1 MKSVSSVT
9 WLPCAALSAL
19 VLSACGGGTSLP
31 PPPGI
36 HSGGTRPVTFTIDA
50 ATRKQTNAITN
61 HLRHPM
67 YLSPATQ
74 SLQVVVNPQ
83 GASSTPPPG
92 TNTSTQINTTIALSP
107 SSTGCQT
114 TLSNTVCSLTVNLS
128 PGNYVATLTAYDG
141 APQGTPPA
149 PSGNPLSGASQ
160 VPFTVSSSQP
170 NNVNLTLFGIPV
182 NIVVAPQNNVQT
194 IAGNLTIAP
203 GATGTFVVEALDADN
218 NVIIGPGAPGF
229 TVQAA
234 SSTPSGWSIAT
245 PAPTS
250 PNLFSLTAPATAPQ
264 SAPATISIG
273 TTFPTGPSNSFN
285 PCSLHGG
292 PEPTCGTNIVV
303 TNDTGSQSFSAPGTG
318 ASFTVPNDVTSIQ
331 IVAAGGAGGA
341 PSGFSGCSLNGGAG
355 AILSEIVPVSGG
367 TALIVDVGGT
377 GGSASPSGQLAAGGI
392 NGGGAGG
399 DAEAGGGGGASD
411 VYIAG
416 AGSINSRLMIVAG
429 GGGGTGSCNGLS
441 FGGAGGAGG
450 TVLRPGSYSY
460 SAANGGNGSGSNG
473 AGGGTGG
480 TFQDPV
486 TPGGAGASCSAGN
499 GGNGNPG
506 EFYGQTSSGSLQI
519 GIGGA
524 GGSSGG
530 GHLVAGGGGGGG
542 SGYVGGGAGGGGGN
556 PSSCAQSGGG
566 GGGGASFAPPAAQVL
581 SVEANNAG
589 NGYVTISW

>member
-114 TLSNTVCSLTVNLS
+114 TLSTIVCSLTVNLS

-160 VPFTVSSSQP
+160 VPFTVGSSQP
-170 NNVNLTLFGIPV
+170 NNVNVTLFGIPV
-182 NIVVAPQNNVQT
+182 KLVVVPQSNVQT
-194 IAGNLTIAP
+194 IAGNLTVSP
-203 GATGTFVVEALDADN
+203 GSTGSFIIEALDADN
-218 NVIIGPGAPGF
+218 NVVIGPGAPGF
-229 TVQAA
+229 SVTAA
-234 SSTPSGWSIAT
+234 STTPSGWSIAT
-245 PAPTS
+245 PAPTA

-264 SAPATISIG
+264 SAPATININ
-273 TTFPTGPSNSFN
+273 TTFPTSSSNSFN
-285 PCSLHGG
+285 PCSPPGG
-292 PEPTCGTNIVV
+292 PQPTCSTSIVV
-303 TNDTGSQSFSAPGTG
+303 TNDAGSQSFSVPGTG
-318 ASFTVPNDVTSIQ
+318 NTFTVPSDVASIQ

-411 VYIAG
+411 VYLANGGGIG
-416 AGSINSRLMIVAG
+416 SRLLVIAG
-429 GGGGTGSCNGLS
+429 GGGGTGSCNGLL

-450 TVLRPGSYSY
+450 TMSGSFAY
-460 SAANGGNGSGSNG
+460 AAGNGANGSGSSG
-473 AGGGTGG
+473 AATGGTGG
-480 TFQDPV
+480 AAQGTGA
-486 TPGGAGASCSAGN
+486 PGGTGASCSAGN
-499 GGNGNPG
+499 GGAGG
-506 EFYGQTSSGSLQI
+506 SGQPISQSGSGALQI
-519 GIGGA
+519 GVGGA
-524 GGSSGG
+524 GGASGG
-530 GHLVAGGGGGGG
+530 GHLAAGGGGGGG
-542 SGYVGGGAGGGGGN
+542 AGYVGGGGGGGGGN
-556 PSSCAQSGGG
+556 PSSCSQSGAGGG
-566 GGGGASFAPPAAQVL
+566 GGSSFTPSSAQVL
-581 SVEANNAG
+581 SVTANNTG
-589 NGYVTISW
+589 NGSVTISW

>member
-1 MKSVSSVT
+1 M
-9 WLPCAALSAL
+9 WLASAALSAL
-19 VLSACGGGTSLP
+19 ALSACGGGSTSLSP
-31 PPPGI
+31 PPSSGGK
-36 HSGGTRPVTFTIDA
+36 GGTRPVTFTIDA
-50 ATRKQTNAITN
+50 ASRRQTTATSA

-83 GASSTPPPG
+83 GASSTPAPG
-92 TNTSTQINTTIALSP
+92 TDNSTQINTTIALSP
-107 SSTGCQT
+107 SSSGCRSS
-114 TLSNTVCSLTVNLS
+114 LSTTVCSLTVNLS
-128 PGNYVATLTAYDG
+128 PGKYVASLTAYDG
-141 APQGTPPA
+141 APQGNPPA
-149 PSGNPLSGASQ
+149 PSGNPISGAAE

-170 NNVNLTLFGIPV
+170 NNVNLTLFGIPT
-182 NIVVAPQNNVQT
+182 NIVVIPQNNVQT
-194 IAGNLTIAP
+194 IAGNLTISP
-203 GATGTFVVEALDADN
+203 GASGSFIVEALDADN
-218 NVIIGPGAPGF
+218 NVIIGPGAPSF
-229 TVQAA
+229 TVQTG
-234 SSTPSGWSIAT
+234 SSTPSGWSVAT

-264 SAPATISIG
+264 NAPATISIN

-285 PCSLHGG
+285 PCAPPGG

-303 TNDTGSQSFSAPGTG
+303 TNDIGSQSFSAPGTG
-318 ASFTVPNDVTSIQ
+318 ASFAVPNDVTSIQ

-341 PSGFSGCSLNGGAG
+341 PSGFSGCSLNGGVG
-355 AILSEIVPVSGG
+355 ATLSEIFPASGG
-367 TALIVDVGGT
+367 TGLVVDVGGA
-377 GGSASPSGQLAAGGI
+377 GGSASPSGLLAAGGV

-416 AGSINSRLMIVAG
+416 AGSIDSRLMIVAG

-441 FGGAGGAGG
+441 LGGAGGAGG
-450 TVLRPGSYSY
+450 TVLVPGSYSY

-480 TFQDPV
+480 TFSDPV
-486 TPGGAGASCSAGN
+486 TPGGVGATCSAGN
-499 GGNGNPG
+499 GGSGGPG

-519 GIGGA
+519 GIGGN

-542 SGYVGGGAGGGGGN
+542 AGYVGGGGGGGGGN

-566 GGGGASFAPPAAQVL
+566 GGGGASFAPRAAQGL